1 MLRSQNITT
10 NIWSSQRRN
19 NMKFEF
25 ISHSLEE
32 TISFGIKLARNVPNG
47 TTILLEGDLGAGK
60 TSLVRGVAK
69 GLNINEVVQSPTF
82 NIMKLYL
89 KGDRPLIHI
98 DAYRLAD
105 IDTDI
110 GLDEYIGYET
120 GITMIEWPQFIENLL
135 PNNTL
140 YIEISITG
148 ETSRHLKV
156 SSKDSNL
163 LEVIK

>member
-1 MLRSQNITT
+1 
-10 NIWSSQRRN
+10 
-19 NMKFEF
+19 MKFEF

-32 TISFGIKLARNVPNG
+32 TISFGIKLARNVPDG

-120 GITMIEWPQFIENLL
+120 GITVIEWPMYIQKLIPDFSIEVEITNLGDD
-135 PNNTL
+135 N
-140 YIEISITG
+140 
-148 ETSRHLKV
+148 RQLKFKL
-156 SSKDSNL
+156 KDQSL
-163 LEVIK
+163 LEIFK